1 MNFGRIFALKYNI
14 TECSTV
20 KRLQLLVEKG
30 AIKEREYHERVYL
43 FNHLWHLRFY
53 NQIVSHSDLKKVNNE
68 LDLDQLTDIE
78 RLNLKN
84 VLSEISYFQAKISSE
99 FLDGRT

>member
-1 MNFGRIFALKYNI
+1 MR
-14 TECSTV
+14 
-20 KRLQLLVEKG
+20 
-30 AIKEREYHERVYL
+30 RVYI

-84 VLSEISYFQAKISSE
+84 VLSEISIFS
-99 FLDGRT
+99 G